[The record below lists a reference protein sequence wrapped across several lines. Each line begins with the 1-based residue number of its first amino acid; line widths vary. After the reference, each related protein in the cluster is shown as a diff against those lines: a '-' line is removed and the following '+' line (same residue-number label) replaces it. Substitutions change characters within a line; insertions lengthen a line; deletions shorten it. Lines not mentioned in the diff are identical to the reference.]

1 MVSKRSESSS
11 RCLLLF
17 NLTLLLA
24 LSAVLPGYA
33 QSGNRQADQSS
44 PTTPVRAHVTQ
55 PVDVQN
61 LVPLRGNVHPLARAE
76 YDRGVAPDDLPMQRM
91 LLVLRRADDQE
102 AALRQLLEDQ
112 QVKSSAS
119 YHAWLTPEEFGQRF
133 GPADADIQAVTDWLA
148 GQGFVVN
155 QVAAGRTV
163 IEFSGTAG
171 LVRQGLHTEIHKFAV
186 NGKEHWANVRDPEIP
201 AALAPVVAGI
211 ASLNNFPRRPLSRN
225 LGAFSRSKLTGE
237 VQPLFTVP
245 TSYGNYYVLA
255 PMDFATIYNL
265 LPLWTAGTDGTGQ
278 TIAVVG
284 ETNINVSD
292 VLSFRNLFGLP
303 VSYPNVILNGP
314 DPGINGDE
322 VEAVLDVEWSGAV
335 ARGATIDL
343 VVSESTE
350 ATYGVDLSALYI
362 IDNNLAPVM
371 SESYGSCEADLGTGG
386 NAFYNTL
393 WEQAA
398 AQGIT
403 VVIASGDS
411 GSATCDVYPE
421 TAAKYG
427 LAVNGLASTPFSVAV
442 GGTDFDDANTW
453 STYWNSTNSSTWSSA
468 KSYIPESTWNDSCA
482 RTGLSASCA
491 SVSSHGT
498 DLIAGG
504 GGASNCVTS
513 TGTFPDFTC
522 SGGYPKPSWQS
533 GTGVPNDS
541 ARDLPDLSLF
551 AGDGFNRSFYAVC
564 EADAVSPYA
573 SCNPSAYQWSFT
585 GGGGASASA
594 QVFAGIMALVNQK
607 YGRQGNAN
615 FVLYPLAAK
624 SENSCASNAT
634 MAPGASSSSC
644 VFYDVVKGNN
654 SVACVG
660 GSPNCSNT
668 NTAAGQYG
676 IMTTSAGGTT
686 PAWITTSGYDRAT
699 GLGTVNIANL
709 VNKWTSVSFSPSTT
723 TLSLSTTP
731 PTDPLTLAHGQ
742 PVNFT
747 INVAPK
753 SGSGTPTG
761 DVSLIAQTSSNPNS
775 STIGIASFTL
785 SGGSIASTTNM
796 LPGGS
801 YNVIAHYAGNGTY
814 GGSDSDPVPVT
825 VSTESS
831 LTSVSLVTYNPSTQ
845 VLTYGATSAVY
856 GSPYLLRVDVTSS
869 SGQLCAPSQYPD
881 VGVPFYPCP
890 TGKVTV
896 TPPPP
901 EVNAPWSATP
911 GTYTLNSQGYA
922 EDQYAQL
929 PGGTNNLVA
938 NYQGDS
944 SYNSSMSPT
953 VPITIT
959 PAPTTITI
967 SAPSSNVGTNVPV
980 AVTIS
985 TQSYG
990 AGPTGTVQFLNDGAP
1005 VGSPFWVYG
1014 SAYSTSTGAYAA
1026 LQTTLYPPL
1035 PAGADSI
1042 TAQYNGDTNY
1052 AASTTAASITVNV
1065 TDFGMS
1071 ANPSSITIPAPGQSG
1086 TSTITLAPLNG
1097 FTGTVNLNCVSLYTS
1112 ITCTISPASLNVSG
1126 TSGATATFTVKT
1138 TAQVSAAPPT
1148 LQPRLLPGSRLPAGW
1163 LWPLVGLL
1171 VVATLMSLAAA
1182 RRRAA
1187 VWLFATALVVGIWA
1201 ACGGSGGGSARAPV
1215 VNLAP
1220 SSLAFGQQA
1229 TGSTSAPRSVILSN
1243 NGNAPLVTSSVTVGG
1258 ANPGDFAQTNTCSSS
1273 LATGAN
1279 CAINVTFTPSATG
1292 ARSASLTITDNARGS
1307 PHTINLTGTGV
1318 VAPAVSLSAFN
1329 LTFGQENMGLTSAPQ
1344 TVTLSNTGNALLS
1357 ITSMLISGTN
1367 QWDYAQ
1373 TNDCGNSV
1381 PEGSTCR
1388 ISVTFTPTYPY
1399 DYTSHASLVISDNA
1413 SPSSQIVSLT
1423 GSGIPPPTQPG
1434 PYSISVSAI
1443 SGSDS
1448 HSLNV
1453 SVNVQ

>member
-1 MVSKRSESSS
+1 MDSKRSESSS
-11 RCLLLF
+11 RCLLLS

-24 LSAVLPGYA
+24 LSAALPGYA

-44 PTTPVRAHVTQ
+44 PTTPVRARVTQ
-55 PVDVQN
+55 PVDVEN
-61 LVPLRGNVHPLARAE
+61 LVPLRGNVHPLARAAH
-76 YDRGVAPDDLPMQRM
+76 DRGVAPDDLPMQRM
-91 LLVLRRADDQE
+91 LLVLHRGDDQE

-133 GPADADIQAVTDWLA
+133 GPADADIQAVTDWLT

-186 NGKEHWANVRDPEIP
+186 NGKEHWANVRDPQIP

-211 ASLNNFPRRPLSRN
+211 ASLNNFPRKPLSRN

-265 LPLWTAGTDGTGQ
+265 LPLWNAGMDGSGQ

-284 ETNINVSD
+284 QTNINVQD

-303 VSYPNVILNGP
+303 VNYPNIILNGP

-335 ARGATIDL
+335 AKGATIDL

-350 ATYGVDLSALYI
+350 ASYGADLSALYI

-453 STYWNSTNSSTWSSA
+453 STYWNSTNSSSWSSA

-504 GGASNCVTS
+504 GGPSNCVNS

-522 SGGYPKPSWQS
+522 SGGYSKPSWQS
-533 GTGVPNDS
+533 GAGVPNDS
-541 ARDLPDLSLF
+541 ARDMPDLSLF
-551 AGDGFNRSFYAVC
+551 AGDGFNRSFYAIC
-564 EADAVSPYA
+564 EADAVYPYA

-624 SENSCASNAT
+624 SGNSCASNAT

-644 VFYDVVKGNN
+644 VFYDTVKGNN

-668 NTAAGQYG
+668 NTASGQYG
-676 IMTTSAGGTT
+676 IMATSKGGTT
-686 PAWITTSGYDRAT
+686 PAWTTTTGYDRAT

-709 VNKWTSVSFSPSTT
+709 VNKWTSVSFTPSTT

-731 PTDPLTLAHGQ
+731 PTDPIALAHGQ

-775 STIGIASFTL
+775 STIGIGSFPL
-785 SGGSIASTTNM
+785 SGGSITSTTNM
-796 LPGGS
+796 LPGGT
-801 YNVIAHYAGNGTY
+801 YNLIAHYAGNGTY
-814 GGSDSDPVPVT
+814 GGSDSDPVSVVVGKEDSQTKVGVVSCDYASGVCHGGVT
-825 VSTESS
+825 
-831 LTSVSLVTYNPSTQ
+831 NF
-845 VLTYGATSAVY
+845 VY
-856 GSPYLLRVDVTSS
+856 GSSLNMLRMDVTNAT
-869 SGQLCAPSQYPD
+869 GQPCASPTT
-881 VGVPFYPCP
+881 GLIAYPCP
-890 TGKVTV
+890 TGAVT
-896 TPPPP
+896 
-901 EVNAPWSATP
+901 ATVLYAMAY
-911 GTYTLNSQGYA
+911 YTLNSHGYA
-922 EDQYAQL
+922 EDQFRQF
-929 PGGTNNLVA
+929 PGGTYNLSA
-938 NYQGDS
+938 
-944 SYNSSMSPT
+944 SY
-953 VPITIT
+953 
-959 PAPTTITI
+959 
-967 SAPSSNVGTNVPV
+967 
-980 AVTIS
+980 
-985 TQSYG
+985 
-990 AGPTGTVQFLNDGAP
+990 D
-1005 VGSPFWVYG
+1005 
-1014 SAYSTSTGAYAA
+1014 
-1026 LQTTLYPPL
+1026 
-1035 PAGADSI
+1035 
-1042 TAQYNGDTNY
+1042 GDTSY
-1052 AASTTAASITVNV
+1052 AASTSAPVAIDVTKAATTITLSGLPSSVVGGVSGYSCCTLTVSTQSHGVAPWLPLQYLINGSTVQGIGGDVSLSNGSATSYAWLQLAGSPPNLPLGQSTVVAQYLGDGNYLGSSSAPVTVTV
-1065 TDFGMS
+1065 TDYS
-1071 ANPSSITIPAPGQSG
+1071 ALLNPPSMTLSAGQSG
-1086 TSTITLAPLNG
+1086 TSTLTITPLAG
-1097 FTGTVNLNCVSLYTS
+1097 FTGTVNLSCSNLYLSMSCTVSPSSVS
-1112 ITCTISPASLNVSG
+1112 ITG
-1126 TSGATATFTVKT
+1126 TSALTATVTVTT
-1138 TAQVSAAPPT
+1138 TASSDMSPRPPQQRVPPGPRPHVRWPWLLAGFLALATLVNLAAGRRLVAGWLVASALLVVSVWVACGGAGGSGPARAPMVSVSPTSLTFDKQVLMTQSNPQTVTLTNTGSGNLIISGVNIGGADPQDFLEWVNCGINAALGPDAACPVAIAFFP
-1148 LQPRLLPGSRLPAGW
+1148 QAPGSRS
-1163 LWPLVGLL
+1163 
-1171 VVATLMSLAAA
+1171 ATLS
-1182 RRRAA
+1182 A
-1187 VWLFATALVVGIWA
+1187 V
-1201 ACGGSGGGSARAPV
+1201 
-1215 VNLAP
+1215 
-1220 SSLAFGQQA
+1220 
-1229 TGSTSAPRSVILSN
+1229 
-1243 NGNAPLVTSSVTVGG
+1243 
-1258 ANPGDFAQTNTCSSS
+1258 
-1273 LATGAN
+1273 
-1279 CAINVTFTPSATG
+1279 
-1292 ARSASLTITDNARGS
+1292 DNASGS
-1307 PHTINLTGTGV
+1307 PHTVSLTGTGV
-1318 VAPAVSLSAFN
+1318 RPPTTPGNYTVSVLA
-1329 LTFGQENMGLTSAPQ
+1329 T
-1344 TVTLSNTGNALLS
+1344 
-1357 ITSMLISGTN
+1357 
-1367 QWDYAQ
+1367 
-1373 TNDCGNSV
+1373 
-1381 PEGSTCR
+1381 
-1388 ISVTFTPTYPY
+1388 
-1399 DYTSHASLVISDNA
+1399 
-1413 SPSSQIVSLT
+1413 T
-1423 GSGIPPPTQPG
+1423 GSQGYGRTADLL
-1434 PYSISVSAI
+1434 VT
-1443 SGSDS
+1443 
-1448 HSLNV
+1448 
-1453 SVNVQ
+1453 VQ